1 MKFPLNKIHFKQNL
15 AYAGFGLTETLV
27 ALSAGALVVAGGALT
42 LRTTG
47 SLINQSSNKSI
58 LRQNT
63 TNGMRLLRAEAERSL
78 HIIVNNSDDP
88 DLDQRFKLDGDQ
100 YTDSMTKCQD
110 LAGDKNSVFQP
121 IFGIKMATLNSPVI
135 YGYGISPTSRGYDL
149 VRCGAPIDTNG
160 KYVEGEVSKEFLS
173 VVIDHIGV
181 MGCAKD
187 ENNTVIDP
195 TCDPDSEDNVDE
207 KLLSEVLQS
216 MGPIEFSSNSDSPL
230 RTPIPTKRQPALR
243 VETDASLKLVK
254 FIDPNPR
261 DPNIQSSYLQI
272 IKNGSVV
279 TTQPLYLAAFAR
291 ADKRLGGYG
300 DDDGLQN
307 ITIFKDITSKHVR
320 FVLDGSGSMS
330 ACILWGDTWTGEY
343 KKYYNPDGGGY
354 FTTKK
359 HCHIT
364 RMETLQQELRTMV
377 SDLPDDTNISL
388 EMFSAPGGMNHEQR
402 WELSKDGLIRIGGIG
417 VRESALNWVNTLD
430 DVSNVGTWGGTIPWP
445 GLSRAFGDTNAD
457 TVYFLSDG
465 QPNSFSDSSLGSG
478 VNSSEG
484 IVNYYTTE
492 NIKRTGDSHPSLI
505 VNTIALGIE
514 SNWMEKLST
523 ETGGSYMQYDRKT
536 LSEVNGENQ

>member
-1 MKFPLNKIHFKQNL
+1 MKKVHFHQIHSQ
-15 AYAGFGLTETLV
+15 AGFGLTETLV
-27 ALSAGALVVAGGALT
+27 ALSAGALVIAGGALT

-47 SLINQSSNKSI
+47 GLINQSSNKSI

-63 TNGMRLLRAEAERSL
+63 TNGMRLLRAEVERSL

-88 DLDQRFKLDGDQ
+88 DLDQRFKLDSSQ
-100 YTDSMTKCQD
+100 YSDTMTKCQD
-110 LAGDKNSVFQP
+110 LAVGKNTVFQP
-121 IFGIKMATLNSPVI
+121 IFGIKMATLNSPII
-135 YGYGISPTSRGYDL
+135 YGYGISPTTRGYDI
-149 VRCGAPIDTNG
+149 VRCGAPIDTEG

-173 VVIDHIGV
+173 VVIDQLGV

-187 ENNTVIDP
+187 DNNNIIDP

-207 KLLSEVLQS
+207 KLLSDVLQS
-216 MGPIEFSSNSDSPL
+216 MGPIEFSRDTDSPL
-230 RTPIPTKRQPALR
+230 RTPVPTKKQPALR
-243 VETDASLKLVK
+243 VETDSSLKLVK
-254 FIDPNPR
+254 FIDPNPS

-272 IKNGSVV
+272 IKNGSSVG
-279 TTQPLYLAAFAR
+279 TQPLYLAAFAR

-343 KKYYNPDGGGY
+343 KKYYSPDSSGY
-354 FTTKK
+354 ITTTRY
-359 HCHIT
+359 CHIT

-377 SDLPDDTNISL
+377 SDLSDDTNISL
-388 EMFSAPGGMNHEQR
+388 EMFSAPGGKNHEQR

-430 DVSNVGTWGGTIPWP
+430 DVSNVGEWGGTIPWP

-465 QPNSFSDSSLGSG
+465 QPNSFSDSSLGG
-478 VNSSEG
+478 EVSSAEE
-484 IVNYYTTE
+484 VVSYYALE
-492 NIKRTGDSHPSLI
+492 NNKRASNNHPSLV
-505 VNTIALGIE
+505 VNAIALGIE
-514 SNWMEKLST
+514 SNWMEDLST
-523 ETGGSYMQYDRKT
+523 KTGGNYMQYDRKT
-536 LSEVNGENQ
+536 LSEVSE

>member
-1 MKFPLNKIHFKQNL
+1 MKFPLKKTHSKPNL
-15 AYAGFGLTETLV
+15 AHAGFGLTETLV

-47 SLINQSSNKSI
+47 GLINQSSNKSI

-63 TNGMRLLRAEAERSL
+63 TNGMRLLRAEVERSL
-78 HIIVNNSDDP
+78 HIMINNSDDSN
-88 DLDQRFKLDGDQ
+88 LEEKFKLNGGQ
-100 YTDSMTKCQD
+100 YSDSMAKCQE
-110 LAGDKNSVFQP
+110 LAVGKNSVFQP

-135 YGYGISPTSRGYDL
+135 YGYGIGPNSRGYDL
-149 VRCGAPIDTNG
+149 LRCGAPIDTNG

-187 ENNTVIDP
+187 GNNTIIDP
-195 TCDPDSEDNVDE
+195 TCDTDNEGNVDE
-207 KLLSEVLQS
+207 KSLSEVLQL
-216 MGPIEFSSNSDSPL
+216 MGPVEFARESDSPL

-243 VETDASLKLVK
+243 VETDSSLKLVK
-254 FIDPNPR
+254 FIDPNPG

-272 IKNGSVV
+272 IKNGSSV

-330 ACILWGDTWTGEY
+330 ACILWGDTKSDEFR
-343 KKYYNPDGGGY
+343 KYYNPDGGGY
-354 FTTKK
+354 FETRW

-364 RMETLQQELRTMV
+364 RMETLQQELRTMI

-388 EMFSAPGGMNHEQR
+388 EMFSAPGGENHEQR
-402 WELSKDGLIRIGGIG
+402 WELSKNGLIRIGGLG
-417 VRESALNWVNTLD
+417 VRESALSWVNTLD
-430 DVSNVGTWGGTIPWP
+430 DVSNVGAWGGTIPWP
-445 GLSRAFGDTNAD
+445 GLSRAFDDTNAD

-465 QPNSFSDSSLGSG
+465 QPNSFSDSSLGGG
-478 VNSSEG
+478 VSSADG
-484 IVNYYTTE
+484 VITYYTTE
-492 NIKRTGDSHPSLI
+492 NNKRTSNNNPPLI

-523 ETGGSYMQYDRKT
+523 KTGGNYMQYDRKT
-536 LSEVNGENQ
+536 LSEVKDED